1 MEAYWKVKIALVYK
15 NSIYV
20 NTVDLGYMPVEDA
33 KKYAEE
39 EADDV
44 YNRLCDEFNLPSF
57 VDCAQDI
64 FDDEDIDAEDLCS
77 LDEADLDLIEEHFDF
92 VKSLYLSW
100 GLEEVK

>member
-1 MEAYWKVKIALVYK
+1 MEAYWKVKIALVCK
-15 NSIYV
+15 DSMYV

-64 FDDEDIDAEDLCS
+64 FEDIDAEDLCG
-77 LDEADLDLIEEHFDF
+77 LDEADLEFIEKHFNL

>member
-15 NSIYV
+15 DSMYIHSK
-20 NTVDLGYMPVEDA
+20 DLGYMEAEDA
-33 KKYAEE
+33 KKYAKE
-39 EADDV
+39 EADEV
-44 YNRLCDEFNLPSF
+44 YNRFCDEFNLPSF

-64 FDDEDIDAEDLCS
+64 FEDIDAEDLCGLS
-77 LDEADLDLIEEHFDF
+77 EADLDFVEKHFDF